1 MIKSN
6 NLIYA
11 VSAGLFFFL
20 SLPLFILGHTEQ
32 SLIVFSLVSLYL
44 FITFQ
49 LDMLIRIAKS
59 FKWTKTAV
67 ILVGFFGIKNVF
79 FAFYFVFLFLAKM
92 ITSEWSVLLLPGIY
106 FIYSFL
112 IGKKLLAL
120 NEKDFESVT
129 SE

>member
-1 MIKSN
+1 VIKSN

-49 LDMLIRIAKS
+49 LDVLIRIAKS
-59 FKWTKTAV
+59 LKWTKTAV

-92 ITSEWSVLLLPGIY
+92 ITSEWSILLLPGIY

-112 IGKKLLAL
+112 IGKKLLTL

>member
-49 LDMLIRIAKS
+49 LDVLIRIAKS
-59 FKWTKTAV
+59 LKWTKTAV

-92 ITSEWSVLLLPGIY
+92 ITSEWSILLLPGIY

-112 IGKKLLAL
+112 IGKKLLTL